1 RARAAERPRRPRRG
15 VRRRQALR
23 GAERE
28 LEGHRSVDGADRGA
42 EQPRGSERARR
53 ARRGVL
59 GTAEHDPAR
68 RRLRA
73 DRITARRRRAEKP
86 DRSRSDQRN
95 PGVRVG
101 RLVARPAQRI
111 WRGAVGRVRTARR
124 LLLTLDSP
132 RDKLA
137 RQESG
142 RTSMRAL
149 SLALSVA
156 MIAAMPSSQAASYFT
171 VTSKSIKDG
180 ARIPARFA
188 ADDPKRPCRPGSTEI
203 CPCPGQNVSPQLA
216 WTNAPAGTR

>member
-1 RARAAERPRRPRRG
+1 
-15 VRRRQALR
+15 
-23 GAERE
+23 
-28 LEGHRSVDGADRGA
+28 
-42 EQPRGSERARR
+42 
-53 ARRGVL
+53 
-59 GTAEHDPAR
+59 
-68 RRLRA
+68 
-73 DRITARRRRAEKP
+73 
-86 DRSRSDQRN
+86 
-95 PGVRVG
+95 
-101 RLVARPAQRI
+101 PAQRI

-216 WTNAPAGTR
+216 WTNAPAGTRSFAILMYDVDGQMGAGVSHWVAYNIAPTVHELAEGDGSAGKNFTGGRGSPGQAPHPRACPPPGHGQPPRPNTLVPPDRRPTPAARPT